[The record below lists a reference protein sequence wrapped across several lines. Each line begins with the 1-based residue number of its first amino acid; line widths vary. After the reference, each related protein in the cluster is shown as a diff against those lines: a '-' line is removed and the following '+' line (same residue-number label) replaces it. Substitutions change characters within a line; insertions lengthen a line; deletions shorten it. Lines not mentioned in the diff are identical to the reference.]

1 MNIGIDAHVLGKNSG
16 GVERFLRNVVEI
28 LPAVLPQHDY
38 AIFLNR
44 GAAHDRSMTLAPN
57 ARIVPL
63 AVSNPLIERS
73 LLLPWLIRRHR
84 LDALLVQRLA
94 PWFCDECK
102 IVLTVHD
109 LTPLKFP
116 RQYRGLTNHL
126 VRLLTRG
133 SVRRAKLILTPTQA
147 VADDIK
153 KYFPVGDIPIRPF
166 YNGVDADYFSPA
178 TDGDIS
184 PIIVRHGVRRPYAL
198 VSGAIEPRRNL
209 EVVYRALHEVTR
221 SHAIDLV
228 VVGSVRNRVYA
239 GELAALADSLG
250 LAPRIRN
257 LGFVDDDS
265 LRELYRHAS
274 LFVAAS
280 RDEGFNIP
288 VLEAMA
294 CGTLA
299 VCSDV
304 PVHRELFSDRALF
317 FAVDSSEDLAKIIRD
332 VLDSPSSFDAQRH
345 AARAHAARFTW
356 RSTSERIA
364 AAFAEAF
371 G

>member
-16 GVERFLRNVVEI
+16 GVERFLRNVIEH
-28 LPAVLPQHDY
+28 LPSALPQHDY
-38 AIFLNR
+38 VIFLNR
-44 GAAHDRSMTLAPN
+44 GAARDRSIKLAPN
-57 ARIVPL
+57 TRIVPL
-63 AVSNPLIERS
+63 AASNPLIERS
-73 LLLPWLIRRHR
+73 LLLPWLARRHH

-94 PWFCDECK
+94 PLFCGECK
-102 IVLTVHD
+102 VVLAVHD

-116 RQYRGLTNHL
+116 RQYRGLTNRL

-133 SVRRAKLILTPTQA
+133 SVRRAKLILTPTEA

-153 KYFPVGDIPIRPF
+153 KYFSVGNIPIRPF
-166 YNGVDADYFSPA
+166 YNGVDVDYFAPA
-178 TDGDIS
+178 TGGGIS
-184 PIIVRHGVRRPYAL
+184 RILLPHGVRRPYIL
-198 VSGAIEPRRNL
+198 SSGAIEPRRNL
-209 EVVYRALHEVTR
+209 EVVYRALHEVAR
-221 SHAIDLV
+221 SHPIDLV
-228 VVGSVRNRVYA
+228 VVGSVRNRAYA
-239 GELAALADSLG
+239 DELAALADSLG

-265 LRELYRHAS
+265 LRTLYRHAS
-274 LFVAAS
+274 LFIAAS

-299 VCSDV
+299 VCSNI
-304 PVHRELFSDRALF
+304 PVHRELFSGCALF
-317 FAVDSSEDLAKIIRD
+317 FAVDSREGLAEIMLD
-332 VLDSPSSFDAQRH
+332 VLGSPSSFDALRES
-345 AARAHAARFTW
+345 ARARAARFTW